1 MKYKLDDI
9 DKKQSFKVPEGYFE
23 DLPLKI
29 QTRIQKKEKHTS
41 VRLPSWKFALAAS
54 ILVLLVTYFVVDQKP
69 PSAEMM
75 LAEVSQDELIAYL
88 DNMDLDL
95 EDITNTFHETSSEL
109 EFDEMDGLEELDMN
123 KSDLNDLLLE
133 YDLNEDYL

>member
-1 MKYKLDDI
+1 MKYKLNDI
-9 DKKQSFKVPEGYFE
+9 DKKQPFKTPEGYFE

-54 ILVLLVTYFVVDQKP
+54 ILVLVVTYFIADQKP
-69 PSAEMM
+69 LSAEMM

-88 DNMDLDL
+88 DNMDINL
-95 EDITNTFHETSSEL
+95 EDITTTFQETSNEL
-109 EFDEMDGLEELDMN
+109 EFEEMNGLEELDMN
-123 KSDLNDLLLE
+123 EGDLDDLLLE